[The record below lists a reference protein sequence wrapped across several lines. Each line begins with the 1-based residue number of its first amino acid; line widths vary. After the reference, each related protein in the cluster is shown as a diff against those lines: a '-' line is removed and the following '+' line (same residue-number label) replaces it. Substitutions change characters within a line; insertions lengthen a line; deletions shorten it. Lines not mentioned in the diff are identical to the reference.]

1 MWLQGDI
8 WRRGEAPRQ
17 DPSGY
22 RRMAKHRLGGAG
34 LAGASFEM
42 EWSTSRLG
50 VGGKSTTDY
59 GKNSGGVVVK
69 VGVFLWAESS
79 FQRRASS
86 AVAA

>member
-1 MWLQGDI
+1 M
-8 WRRGEAPRQ
+8 RNFSAAGERW
-17 DPSGY
+17 SE
-22 RRMAKHRLGGAG
+22 LSSGAG
-34 LAGASFEM
+34 LAGASFGM